1 MLRSGQLIDICARRF
16 KPGFGQGD
24 TEFRTKISIH
34 SSLEHKNIISFIG
47 FCDEY
52 DAKILIYEHAVNGSL
67 DQHLSDPDFRW
78 FQRLKICLGV
88 ARGLSAIHYDVV
100 HCNINSSKILLDKD
114 LEPKIS
120 GFKHSTKYP
129 RSWRHHLLSSHSFDN
144 TNMTPKY
151 DVYCFGVLLFEVLY
165 MVKPMKTQRQGIIN
179 PKLREQMDRQSLTF
193 LTKIIDKC
201 LNEHPVQ
208 RPTMD
213 QVVKELEG
221 VFELQWKHENHEH
234 STAAD
239 KDEVTSSYL
248 LKLERLKIPLS
259 EIKEATNGFDEAHFV
274 AGGGFGLVYKGELD
288 LLGIQNSP
296 SVEGE
301 QKKQSKTPVAIK
313 CIKNRQDVA
322 SKEGFLTEIE
332 LLTSCKHQNV
342 ISLLGLYMEADDIIL
357 VYEYASKGSLSD
369 YLGSTC
375 KNINLTWGK
384 RLEICLDIARGIN
397 YLHTS
402 MEGKPRI
409 IHRDIKSE
417 NILLDENMKA
427 KIADLGLSKFHSR
440 SQQAST
446 IHTKHIAG
454 TNFYVDL
461 EYVTSAKYKKESD
474 IYSFGVVLFEML
486 SGRLAY
492 EQICIEENE
501 KGLASIA
508 RRRYNEKTLKE
519 LIDPKMI
526 DEVGEHIVTLNRSP
540 NQESF
545 EAFSRIAYQCLAE
558 TQAKRPTMEVVIKEL
573 ENALNLQVRTLY
585 NNIYFIIPF

>member
-1 MLRSGQLIDICARRF
+1 MPYCL
-16 KPGFGQGD
+16 
-24 TEFRTKISIH
+24 TTSITLNH
-34 SSLEHKNIISFIG
+34 P
-47 FCDEY
+47 CY
-52 DAKILIYEHAVNGSL
+52 
-67 DQHLSDPDFRW
+67 HL
-78 FQRLKICLGV
+78 K
-88 ARGLSAIHYDVV
+88 
-100 HCNINSSKILLDKD
+100 
-114 LEPKIS
+114 
-120 GFKHSTKYP
+120 
-129 RSWRHHLLSSHSFDN
+129 
-144 TNMTPKY
+144 
-151 DVYCFGVLLFEVLY
+151 
-165 MVKPMKTQRQGIIN
+165 
-179 PKLREQMDRQSLTF
+179 
-193 LTKIIDKC
+193 
-201 LNEHPVQ
+201 
-208 RPTMD
+208 
-213 QVVKELEG
+213 
-221 VFELQWKHENHEH
+221 
-234 STAAD
+234 
-239 KDEVTSSYL
+239 
-248 LKLERLKIPLS
+248 RLKIPLS
-259 EIKEATNGFDEAHFV
+259 KIKAATNGFDEAHFV
-274 AGGGFGLVYKGELD
+274 ASGVFGIVYKGELD

-301 QKKQSKTPVAIK
+301 QKKQSKTPVAIQ
-313 CIKNRQDVA
+313 CTKNRRDIKWINGRRYLA
-322 SKEGFLTEIE
+322 SKDGFLTEIE

-342 ISLLGLYMEADDIIL
+342 LSLLGFYMEADDIIL

-427 KIADLGLSKFHSR
+427 KIADFGLSNFHSR

-446 IHTKHIAG
+446 IHTKLKP
-454 TNFYVDL
+454 NFYVDP
-461 EYVTSAKYKKESD
+461 EYLTSAKYKKESD

-492 EQICIEENE
+492 EQICIEEDD

-508 RRRYNEKTLKE
+508 RRRFNENTLKE

-526 DEVGEHIVTLNRSP
+526 DEVGEHIVTLNRGP

-558 TQAKRPTMEVVIKEL
+558 TQAKRPTMESVIKEL
-573 ENALNLQVRTLY
+573 ENALNLQT
-585 NNIYFIIPF
+585 PS